1 MSYSIVIPMVET
13 IHISKF
19 RICGVSKRSS
29 RAISIHYSRDGK
41 IIGRTVCNNFG
52 QPNHYG
58 RKGEVVGLSRHKS
71 RNKVVHY
78 DRSGKA
84 AGYSRRI
91 LWLFWVHKGLI
102 SKWNIIYKI
111 W

>member
-1 MSYSIVIPMVET
+1 MSYSIVIPLVET

-19 RICGVSKRSS
+19 RICGISKRSS
-29 RAISIHYSRDGK
+29 KAIFVHYTREGK
-41 IIGRTVCNNFG
+41 ILGRTVCNNFG

-71 RNKVVHY
+71 RSRVVHY

-84 AGYSRRI
+84 VGYSRRI
-91 LWLFWVHKGLI
+91 FWLLWVHRGLI
-102 SKWNIIYKI
+102 SRLDVIYKL